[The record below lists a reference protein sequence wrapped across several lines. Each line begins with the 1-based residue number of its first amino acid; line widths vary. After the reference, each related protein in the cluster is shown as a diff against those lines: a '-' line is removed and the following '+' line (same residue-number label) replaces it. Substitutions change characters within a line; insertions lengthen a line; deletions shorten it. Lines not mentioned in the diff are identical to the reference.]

1 MPCPARGSRDQN
13 YLSTLRAINPLTLA
27 RLAFVVM
34 PGVLWLRSLRARRGF
49 RNVLLR

>member
-1 MPCPARGSRDQN
+1 MPCPARGSRHQN
-13 YLSTLRAINPLTLA
+13 HLSTLRAINPLTLT

-34 PGVLWLRSLRARRGF
+34 PRVLRLRSLRACRGF